1 MKTWLKGGVSLLT
14 ALVLSTQ
21 AQAISL
27 ENAVRIA
34 IETYP
39 EIKERQAINEA
50 SEHNVNESY
59 GRYLPTVD
67 LEAGFG
73 PEYTNSPTTR
83 SRTSYTLDGGDKGSL
98 KNRKELSLTITET
111 LFDGFDRE
119 AEIARREAIQIS
131 NELTTLDVAELL
143 ALDVVRAYVDIA
155 RYEEIHALATDNLK
169 RHEEILEDVRNRV
182 DGGQAG
188 ISDLHQAVARE
199 ANARAR
205 MAVTKRS
212 LDQARILFERVVGQA
227 ADEVERPDFDPALL
241 PEDVESAIEEAN
253 KTSPLLQSIQAD
265 VKAAEHGVDTAKSD
279 FYPTFELEVAGT
291 ANSDIDGTDGL
302 NQDLTAMVKM
312 NYNLYRGGADLNR
325 SRSAKS
331 RHSESRATL
340 ARQTLEIK
348 EDISQ
353 SWSEMIRRE
362 EEAMARSDQVVANSQ
377 VVATYSQEFQIGQR
391 DLLDVLDSEN
401 ELFNAQSSM
410 LSAEYEALYS
420 RYRIMAVMG
429 KLLDHVQVKVPMKV
443 VQVEE

>member
-1 MKTWLKGGVSLLT
+1 MKTWLKGGVSIVA
-14 ALVLSTQ
+14 ALVMSTQ

-27 ENAVRIA
+27 QDAVRIA

-50 SEHNVNESY
+50 SEHAVNESY

-83 SRTSYTLDGGDKGSL
+83 SRPAYTQGGQKGRWL
-98 KNRKELSLTITET
+98 KRRELSLTITET

-119 AEIARREAIQIS
+119 AEIARREALQIS
-131 NELTTLDVAELL
+131 SELTTLDTAELL
-143 ALDVVRAYVDIA
+143 ALDVVRSYVDIA
-155 RYEEIHALATDNLK
+155 RYEEIHALATENLS
-169 RHEEILEDVRNRV
+169 RHESILEDVRNRV

-212 LDQARILFERVVGQA
+212 LDEARILFERIVGQA

-241 PEDVESAIEEAN
+241 PADVEAATEEAME
-253 KTSPLLQSIQAD
+253 TSPLLQSIQAD
-265 VKAAEHGVDTAKSD
+265 IKAAEHSIDVAQSD
-279 FYPTFELEVAGT
+279 FYPTVELEVAGSS
-291 ANSDIDGTDGL
+291 NSNVDGSDGVT
-302 NQDLTAMVKM
+302 QDLTAMVKM

-331 RHSESRATL
+331 RHSESRAAL
-340 ARQTLEIK
+340 SRQTRELN
-348 EDISQ
+348 EDIKQ

-362 EEAMARSDQVVANSQ
+362 EEAAARSDQVVANSQ
-377 VVATYSQEFQIGQR
+377 VVATYNQEFQIGQR

-420 RYRIMAVMG
+420 RYRIVAVMG
-429 KLLDHVQVKVPMKV
+429 KLLDHMEIKVPMKL
-443 VQVEE
+443 VQAEE